1 MVVKHRATLASVAA
15 AAVALTLA
23 AGLTINGGL
32 ASAASTTGAGA
43 LAATA
48 GCGKAPTLTSGKRT
62 ITSGGQNRSYILR
75 IPDNYDSNHPYRLVF
90 SFHWVGGTAEQ
101 VDNGST
107 SGIEWSY
114 YGLRV
119 DRYGKGNTIF
129 VAPQGINNGWG
140 NSNGQDLTF
149 VDDMIRQIEGGL
161 CVDTTQLFASGFSY
175 GGAMT
180 YAIACARA
188 TTFRGVIVYSGGVLS
203 GCQGGTQPIAYF
215 GIHGLRDGT
224 LPISGGRSM
233 RDRFVQNNGCT
244 RQNPPEPPQGSL
256 AHIVTWYTG
265 CRTGYPVVWGAFD
278 GPHAPNAVDGSA
290 DPYAPGARSWTQ
302 AEVWRFITSLSPDGP
317 TTPPT
322 TTPPTTTPPTTPPP
336 ANGQQILGAQSNRCV
351 DVPNSTQNNGTQVQL
366 WDCGTATGQRF
377 TYTSGR
383 QLQVYG
389 NKCLD
394 ANGAGT
400 SNGTT
405 VIIWD
410 CNGQPNQQWNVN
422 SNGTITG
429 QQSGL
434 CLDANAAGTANGT
447 KLILWS
453 CNGGSNQRWSLRS

>member
-1 MVVKHRATLASVAA
+1 MKHRSTAATVAA
-15 AAVALTLA
+15 AAVALTMA
-23 AGLTINGGL
+23 AGLAISGGL
-32 ASAASTTGAGA
+32 ASAATHTAT
-43 LAATA
+43 LATTA
-48 GCGKAPTLTSGKRT
+48 GCGKAPTLTSGTHT
-62 ITSGGQNRSYILR
+62 ISSGGRSRSYILR
-75 IPDNYDSNHPYRLVF
+75 IPDTYDNNHPYRLVF

-119 DRYGKGNTIF
+119 DKYGKSNTIF

-149 VDDMIRQIEGGL
+149 VDDMTRQIESSL

-188 TTFRGVIVYSGGVLS
+188 TVFRGVIVYSGGVLS

-244 RQNPPEPPQGSL
+244 SRNPPEPAQGSL
-256 AHIVTWYTG
+256 THIVTWYTG

-290 DPYAPGARSWTQ
+290 DPYAPGAKSWTQ
-302 AEVWRFITSLSPDGP
+302 AEVWRFITSLDGDGP

-322 TTPPTTTPPTTPPP
+322 TAPPTTPPP
-336 ANGQQILGAQSNRCV
+336 GNGQQIVGSQSGRCV

-366 WDCGTATGQRF
+366 WDCGNATGQRF
-377 TYTSGR
+377 TYTGGR

-394 ANGAGT
+394 ANGQGT
-400 SNGTT
+400 SNGTA

-410 CNGQPNQQWNVN
+410 CNGGANQQWNVN
-422 SNGTITG
+422 ANGTIIG

-434 CLDANAAGTANGT
+434 CLDANAANTANGT
-447 KLILWS
+447 KLVLWS
-453 CNGGSNQRWSLRS
+453 CNGGANQRWSLRS